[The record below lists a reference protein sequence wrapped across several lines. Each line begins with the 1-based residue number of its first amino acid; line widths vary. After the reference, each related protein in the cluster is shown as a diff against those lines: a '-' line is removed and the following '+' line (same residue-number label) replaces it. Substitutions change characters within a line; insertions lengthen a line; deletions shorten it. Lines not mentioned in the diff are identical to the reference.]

1 MLQLR
6 SFGEVVLVIVG
17 VINSPA
23 IKEDFPF
30 PTSYSWGTKN
40 HLAFPAGLQI
50 RLQHLQARC
59 LRCTVCSAGC
69 CPLAPACSSVACPVA
84 ALSSLR
90 ACQGRS
96 IMILRML
103 IAQANRPESVP
114 RLLEKPQSW
123 HKSCFSLS
131 SSEAAPNE
139 HISEGTLG
147 MFLLPQLS

>member
-6 SFGEVVLVIVG
+6 SFGKVLLVVVG

-69 CPLAPACSSVACPVA
+69 CPLAPLQLA
-84 ALSSLR
+84 APSHAPLLHSP
-90 ACQGRS
+90 A
-96 IMILRML
+96 
-103 IAQANRPESVP
+103 SVP
-114 RLLEKPQSW
+114 ARAGL
-123 HKSCFSLS
+123 
-131 SSEAAPNE
+131 
-139 HISEGTLG
+139 
-147 MFLLPQLS
+147 